1 MEQKP
6 SSGPP
11 QGRQKMNYACEAC
24 RAAKTRCQSGPQPDI
39 CKRCSEF
46 KRECIFRTGPRTRRP
61 KATSRMDPEATSLPP
76 PPGPSKT
83 FSIDFEMPPVEE
95 PNDDFERLRQQH
107 ERILEDLVLNSGDD
121 EDEQQGSENVLRPV
135 GSSNLAEQ
143 KTFSFNHMSSSPS
156 VSLSGTGSSRSESS
170 AGPPAGQKSK
180 PMLNLSIKPQFN
192 LDSATKLLV
201 SFRDM
206 LPHMPCLVLPED
218 LDVRSLARSSPFILL
233 AILAVTSCSSSLQGH
248 SLYDEEFR
256 KVLSLKFVAG
266 GERSLEL
273 LQGILIYCAWYPFH
287 LRPKNKQSFQYL
299 RMAVDIVHDLEMEQD
314 SGLDLSSLGP
324 GQRARKLDN
333 IRALLGCF
341 YGISSFS
348 ATWNRTSTL
357 RYSPQL
363 SRCVDWLDRNSELEQ
378 DTHLAWLVRFQYI
391 FEELVEVYR
400 NFERGPRDHQSEMQR
415 NLIRAG
421 LEAQF
426 RDFKERMPEQYNS
439 TTSILLASHVT
450 EAMMIAPPLFRLPR
464 KSNPKDSVETSAPD
478 RLLHTAHKVRA
489 VFEHIASLM
498 PHEFS
503 GFCGAD
509 YGRFIIAVVLAYR
522 LSFPILGICHDY
534 DVAQGRRILD
544 LGGILQKL
552 VGVPNEEVQE
562 GDVKG
567 KDGNKGGAATVAKP
581 RKSDAASALKIV
593 LRSVKVKF
601 EEKTAAFEAMSAAAI
616 CEEWAPRDY
625 RSTCPMLNGSLDQ
638 YIPLWAGQ
646 QGAGSHV
653 TSQTSSSDVTT
664 DALSSDLG
672 FNNSEAQFVGPMG
685 QMGLGVG
692 SLEDKPLIYHDLW
705 TSMTM
710 GWPGDMGE
718 VNMED
723 IGNTGYSEM
732 LDQV

>member
-39 CKRCSEF
+39 CKR
-46 KRECIFRTGPRTRRP
+46 
-61 KATSRMDPEATSLPP
+61 DPEATSLPP

-83 FSIDFEMPPVEE
+83 FSIDFEMPAAEE
-95 PNDDFERLRQQH
+95 PNDDFERLRQHH
-107 ERILEDLVLNSGDD
+107 ERILEDLVLNSGED
-121 EDEQQGSENVLRPV
+121 EDEQHSSENVLQPV

-143 KTFSFNHMSSSPS
+143 KIFSFNDMSSSPS

-170 AGPPAGQKSK
+170 AGPLSRQKSK
-180 PMLNLSIKPQFN
+180 SMLNLGIKPQFN

-256 KVLSLKFVAG
+256 KVLGIKFVAG
-266 GERSLEL
+266 GPE
-273 LQGILIYCAWYPFH
+273 
-287 LRPKNKQSFQYL
+287 
-299 RMAVDIVHDLEMEQD
+299 
-314 SGLDLSSLGP
+314 
-324 GQRARKLDN
+324 QRARTLHN

-341 YGISSFS
+341 YGMSSFS
-348 ATWNRTSTL
+348 ATWGRASTL

-363 SRCVDWLDRNSELEQ
+363 SRCVDLLDRNSELEQ
-378 DTHLAWLVRFQYI
+378 DNHLAWLVRFQYI

-426 RDFKERMPEQYNS
+426 RDFKERMPGQYNS
-439 TTSILLASHVT
+439 TT
-450 EAMMIAPPLFRLPR
+450 
-464 KSNPKDSVETSAPD
+464 
-478 RLLHTAHKVRA
+478 HKVRG
-489 VFEHIASLM
+489 VFEHITSLTSR
-498 PHEFS
+498 EFS

-509 YGRFIIAVVLAYR
+509 YGRFIIAVILAYR
-522 LSFPILGICHDY
+522 LSFPILGICRDY

-552 VGVPNEEVQE
+552 VEVPNEEVQE
-562 GDVKG
+562 GELKG
-567 KDGNKGGAATVAKP
+567 KDGNRGGAASAAKP
-581 RKSDAASALKIV
+581 RKSDAASALRIV

-601 EEKTAAFEAMSAAAI
+601 EEKTAAFEAMSATAI
-616 CEEWAPRDY
+616 
-625 RSTCPMLNGSLDQ
+625 DQ

-646 QGAGSHV
+646 QSAGSHT
-653 TSQTSSSDVTT
+653 TSRTGGSDVTT
-664 DALSSDLG
+664 DAVSSDLG
-672 FNNSEAQFVGPMG
+672 FNSEAPFVGPMG

-692 SLEDKPLIYHDLW
+692 APEDKPLIYHDLW

-710 GWPGDMGE
+710 EWPGGIGD

-723 IGNTGYSEM
+723 IGNTGYSDM